1 MSAPATVASGGR
13 VWGPWASI
21 AWSAFAIVAW
31 FGTQVVFANR
41 LIAWFDSGAADAATL
56 AADGRFVAMV
66 SLGAM
71 NVPLFIIAL
80 AVWSTRSGLTE
91 YLGLYWPERRYVV
104 IGIAV
109 LAILIPVV
117 DLVSVFAGQAVTPKF
132 VTDLYTSARDS
143 GSLWLLVIAIVVAAP
158 LVEETVF
165 RGFLLPGLAAS
176 RLGIWGAI
184 VATSVGWAV
193 LHLQYQPFYLMQI
206 VALGI
211 VFGWLRWRSGTMTLT
226 LILHGIVNL
235 VAILQAAVV
244 VEWLS

>member
-1 MSAPATVASGGR
+1 MTAPAAAANGIR
-13 VWGPWASI
+13 LWGPWASL
-21 AWSAFAIVAW
+21 AWSVFALLAW
-31 FGTQVVFANR
+31 FATQIVFANR
-41 LIAWFDSGAADAATL
+41 LIVWFDSGAADAVTL
-56 AADGRFVAMV
+56 AADGRFVALV

-80 AVWSTRSGLTE
+80 AVWSKGAGLTE
-91 YLGLYWPERRYVV
+91 YLGLYWPAHRYVV
-104 IGIAV
+104 IGVVV

-117 DLVSVFAGQAVTPKF
+117 DLVSVLAGHAVTPKF

-143 GSLWLLVIAIVVAAP
+143 GSLWLLAIALVVAAP

-176 RLGIWGAI
+176 RLGIWGATL
-184 VATSVGWAV
+184 ATSVGWAF
-193 LHLQYQPFYLMQI
+193 LHAQYQPFYLMQI

-211 VFGWLRWRSGTMTLT
+211 VFGWLRWRSGTTTVTL
-226 LILHGIVNL
+226 LLHGVVNL

>member
-1 MSAPATVASGGR
+1 MSAPAAAANGIR
-13 VWGPWASI
+13 LWGPWASL
-21 AWSAFAIVAW
+21 AWSALAIIAW
-31 FGTQVVFANR
+31 FATQVVFANR

-71 NVPLFIIAL
+71 NVPMLIIAL
-80 AVWSTRSGLTE
+80 AVWSARAGLTE
-91 YLGLYWPERRYVV
+91 YLGLYWPERRYVA

-117 DLVSVFAGQAVTPKF
+117 DLVSLLAGHAVTPKF
-132 VTDLYTSARDS
+132 VIDLYTSARDS
-143 GSLWLLVIAIVVAAP
+143 GSLWLLVIALVVAAP

-176 RLGIWGAI
+176 RFGTWGAI
-184 VATSVGWAV
+184 LATSVGWAF
-193 LHLQYQPFYLMQI
+193 LHAQYQPFYLMQI
-206 VALGI
+206 VALGV
-211 VFGWLRWRSGTMTLT
+211 VFGWLRWRSGTTTLT
-226 LILHGIVNL
+226 LFLHGIVNL
-235 VAILQAAVV
+235 VAVLQAAIV